1 MGQMWREQ
9 RMLHKGNVAM
19 LSCQLLRGY
28 CKFPFKKK
36 NIHLCRVLHA
46 TDRCQVVC
54 KAKRKMD
61 RQECPCWGGRKLN
74 MEGEEQAERGRER
87 TRTFR
92 EGDGSGVEWS
102 TSRHS
107 RRRKC
112 QGKALQS

>member
-1 MGQMWREQ
+1 
-9 RMLHKGNVAM
+9 
-19 LSCQLLRGY
+19 
-28 CKFPFKKK
+28 
-36 NIHLCRVLHA
+36 
-46 TDRCQVVC
+46 VVC

-107 RRRKC
+107 RKGKC
-112 QGKALQS
+112 QGQALQS

>member
-1 MGQMWREQ
+1 
-9 RMLHKGNVAM
+9 
-19 LSCQLLRGY
+19 
-28 CKFPFKKK
+28 
-36 NIHLCRVLHA
+36 
-46 TDRCQVVC
+46 
-54 KAKRKMD
+54 
-61 RQECPCWGGRKLN
+61 

-107 RRRKC
+107 RRGKC